1 MVHQTSILFTSL
13 LMLTLAA
20 FQGAGFVSA
29 QAPRSIQQSAQYH
42 SSSGDTLFPGGA
54 EGACAGDI
62 IPYTTQYQGITYTG
76 VLQVRSPSGINCD
89 GGRGRVVS
97 GFFEEKDAAVF
108 GGSADRGQWC
118 SGRLTLTLNHG
129 HGDSSARWQ
138 NIHAAPGFNCSGT
151 DTSLDLPLSYTDST
165 QQSKGALIFTG
176 ER

>member
-1 MVHQTSILFTSL
+1 MVSQTNILFTSL
-13 LMLTLAA
+13 LMLTLAT

-29 QAPRSIQQSAQYH
+29 QAPRSVQGSAQYH
-42 SSSGDTLFPGGA
+42 SSSGDTVFPSAA

-62 IPYTTQYQGITYTG
+62 IPYTTQFQGTTYTG
-76 VLQVRSPSGINCD
+76 ILQVRSPSGIDCE

-97 GFFEEKDAAVF
+97 GFFEEKDATVF

-138 NIHAAPGFNCSGT
+138 NIHAAPGFNCSGA
-151 DTSLDLPLSYTDST
+151 DIPLELPLIYTDST
-165 QQSKGALIFTG
+165 
-176 ER
+176 R